1 MNALY
6 LIRHSL
12 TEANALRLYG
22 GSTDSP
28 LTAEGRKIALER
40 RGVVPACGLYVSS
53 GMRRADET
61 LRLMTGREADL
72 TLPGLREMDFGAFE
86 MRSYAQLK
94 DDPAYIRW
102 IEDQT
107 GPVRCPG
114 GENLNAFR
122 ARVLADGARLIAL
135 AEKTACAVCHGGVI
149 VNLMQAWFPGE
160 ARNFYQWQ
168 PGPCGGYRIDVADG
182 RPAGFQEV

>member
-1 MNALY
+1 M
-6 LIRHSL
+6 
-12 TEANALRLYG
+12 
-22 GSTDSP
+22 
-28 LTAEGRKIALER
+28 
-40 RGVVPACGLYVSS
+40 
-53 GMRRADET
+53 
-61 LRLMTGREADL
+61 
-72 TLPGLREMDFGAFE
+72 
-86 MRSYAQLK
+86 
-94 DDPAYIRW
+94 
-102 IEDQT
+102 
-107 GPVRCPG
+107 RCPG

-135 AEKTACAVCHGGVI
+135 AEKTGCAVCHGGVI